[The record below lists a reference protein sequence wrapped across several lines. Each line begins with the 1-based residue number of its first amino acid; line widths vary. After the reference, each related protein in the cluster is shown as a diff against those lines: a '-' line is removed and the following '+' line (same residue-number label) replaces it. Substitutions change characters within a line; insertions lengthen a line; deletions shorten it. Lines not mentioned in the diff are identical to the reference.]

1 VNSLAERAILSV
13 AVATLRHPQDD
24 APKPIATLRRSQDDT
39 PEPIATLRR
48 PQDDTPEPIATLR
61 RPQDDTP
68 TYGFFGLSNVVVD
81 FVFCCITSSFTQ

>member
-1 VNSLAERAILSV
+1 MNSLAERAILSV
-13 AVATLRHPQDD
+13 AV
-24 APKPIATLRRSQDDT
+24 
-39 PEPIATLRR
+39 ATLRR

-61 RPQDDTP
+61 RLQDDTP

>member
-1 VNSLAERAILSV
+1 MNSLAERAILSV
-13 AVATLRHPQDD
+13 AVATLRRPQDD
-24 APKPIATLRRSQDDT
+24 A

-68 TYGFFGLSNVVVD
+68 TYGRFGLSNVVVD
-81 FVFCCITSSFTQ
+81 FVFCCNMSSLTQ